1 MEGKKKLEEIDKSL
15 KESQESQK
23 NQTCEAISYTVQN
36 MKLKEKQCRKHK
48 LMKFGKRKVCINDE
62 EPQIQ
67 A

>member
-48 LMKFGKRKVCINDE
+48 LMKFWK
-62 EPQIQ
+62 
-67 A
+67 